1 MSDVAL
7 LLMYVGRLALEQR
20 KRKREEKR
28 ELLRTKQQVLLASRH
43 LANQKDENVHSS
55 PALGSYEFH
64 FLFSFFF
71 RPDVRNG
78 YKK

>member
-1 MSDVAL
+1 MH
-7 LLMYVGRLALEQR
+7 VGRLALEQR

-28 ELLRTKQQVLLASRH
+28 ELLRTKQQVLLPS
-43 LANQKDENVHSS
+43 LPSSCEPKDENAHAS
-55 PALGSYEFH
+55 PALGSSEFA
-64 FLFSFFF
+64 FLILSLFSP